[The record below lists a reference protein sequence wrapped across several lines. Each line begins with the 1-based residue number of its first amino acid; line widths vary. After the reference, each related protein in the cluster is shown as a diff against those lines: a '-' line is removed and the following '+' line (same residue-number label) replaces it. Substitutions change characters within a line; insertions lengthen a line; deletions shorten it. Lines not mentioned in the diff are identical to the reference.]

1 MEGARSTAADF
12 TPSEV
17 NLPGNLNAAVVVGVM
32 PFSLCSA
39 FQEELRLETLVNAYP
54 DGSSDRFALAINVR
68 HFFRMTRMVT
78 AAQYT
83 ALWNFY
89 HAHPTDAFYFYNLRE
104 TVPPWT
110 WDPTGNQTVG
120 RYLVVFDGSWSETI
134 MMGRSQASLGLREV
148 Q

>member
-1 MEGARSTAADF
+1 
-12 TPSEV
+12 V
-17 NLPGNLNAAVVVGVM
+17 NLPGNLNAAVSVGVM

-68 HFFRMTRMVT
+68 HFFRMTRQVT

-89 HAHPTDAFYFYNLRE
+89 LAHPTDAFWFYNLRE

-110 WDPTGNQTVG
+110 WDASGNQTSG
-120 RYLVVFDGSWSETI
+120 RYLVVFDGSWSDTT